1 MRSNPVIAVVLV
13 ATIMVGPFLRCGHA
27 EDIRPKH
34 ITPETIVA
42 VRKGL
47 DYLAQKQDADG
58 SFQSSQGGGE
68 YPTAMTA
75 LAGMAFLANGC
86 TPSRGPYAD
95 QIRKCISFLVNQ
107 QDPKTGLIA
116 RGSENGRPMYGHGFA
131 LMFLSCVHG
140 MEQDPKNR
148 ERIGGIIKNAIQL
161 TASGQSPLGGWM
173 YVPSSGDEGSV
184 TVTQMQALRAAHNA
198 GFSIPKGTIEGATK
212 YLELCRSPEGGIV
225 YSYSSGGDTRTPI
238 TAAAV
243 CCLYSTG
250 DYDSPLAE
258 SCLKFVHKDF
268 KNSQNEFNSGHYFYL
283 HLYAS
288 QAFYQAGDE
297 YWDAYFP
304 PARDNLLKQQAQDG
318 SWQGDGIGQVYG
330 TALACMLLQLP
341 YKFLPIYQR

>member
-1 MRSNPVIAVVLV
+1 MRRNARFVSALMSAILWSPIL
-13 ATIMVGPFLRCGHA
+13 PCLQA
-27 EDIRPKH
+27 EDLRPKH
-34 ITPETIVA
+34 ITPETIVS

-47 DYLAQKQDADG
+47 DWLAQKQDADG
-58 SFQSSQGGGE
+58 GYQSSQGGSE

-75 LAGMAFLANGC
+75 LAGMAFLSNGC

-95 QIRKCISFLVNQ
+95 QVRRCISFLIAQ
-107 QDPKTGLIA
+107 QDKTGLIA
-116 RGSENGRPMYGHGFA
+116 RGEENGRPMYGHGFS

-148 ERIGGIIKNAIQL
+148 ERIGQIIKNAIQL
-161 TASGQSPLGGWM
+161 TASGQSSLGGW
-173 YVPSSGDEGSV
+173 YYTPGSYDEGSV

-198 GFSIPKGTIEGATK
+198 GFTIPKGTIEGATK

-225 YSYSSGGDTRTPI
+225 YSYRSGGGTRTPI

-258 SCLKFVHKDF
+258 SCLKYVHKEF
-268 KNSQNEFNSGHYFYL
+268 KNTQNEFSSGHYFYL

-304 PARDNLLKQQAQDG
+304 PARDNLIKQQAQDG
-318 SWQGDGIGQVYG
+318 SWSGDGVGQVYG